1 MTAIVAETFQ
11 KYRLSRKK
19 RSNSSFSQ
27 IKLVESKNIYSTR
40 LSSFPGYYCPVLFL
54 SPGAKVHC
62 VILLCFLSLLALL
75 LLKAC
80 FVTLF
85 SLVAFSPFSSIT
97 HQSKQREKRL
107 YFIVLVTKNTKKT
120 FSRWSGKREKSWKNM
135 YDRWFKGNAL
145 FFPEYVYPPT

>member
-1 MTAIVAETFQ
+1 MVAETFQ

-27 IKLVESKNIYSTR
+27 KKLVESKNIYSTR

-97 HQSKQREKRL
+97 HQSKHSEKRL
-107 YFIVLVTKNTKKT
+107 YFIVLVTKTQRKHFLGGRAKVGKICMT
-120 FSRWSGKREKSWKNM
+120 GDSRGM
-135 YDRWFKGNAL
+135 HC
-145 FFPEYVYPPT
+145 FFPEYIRLPN

>member
-1 MTAIVAETFQ
+1 MVAETFQ

-27 IKLVESKNIYSTR
+27 KKLVESKNIYSTR

-97 HQSKQREKRL
+97 QQSKQREAALL
-107 YFIVLVTKNTKKT
+107 YRTRHKNTKKT
-120 FSRWSGKREKSWKNM
+120 FSRWSGKSWKNM

-145 FFPEYVYPPT
+145 FFSRVYPPT